1 MHAPERRQTQ
11 SNLGSTT
18 LMATGRGLAAGSCFE
33 SRTQHLVRTGE
44 MIMMLGHRHCIE
56 FRQAGKRIVDS
67 SVTRGGWSAGAV

>member
-1 MHAPERRQTQ
+1 
-11 SNLGSTT
+11 
-18 LMATGRGLAAGSCFE
+18 MATGRGLAAGSCFE

-56 FRQAGKRIVDS
+56 FRQAGERIVDS